1 MKSGIGG
8 SQNANILALT
18 SSQNAK
24 YTNIVH
30 IISRKRLLEAAQ
42 THGDGLDIAL
52 DVWYRIAHRASW
64 KSLADIRQVF
74 PSADGVGKYTVFNIK
89 GNSYRLITVIFYPKT
104 LFIRDVLTHAEY
116 DKGRWNK

>member
-1 MKSGIGG
+1 
-8 SQNANILALT
+8 
-18 SSQNAK
+18 
-24 YTNIVH
+24 VH

-52 DVWYRIAHRASW
+52 DVWFRIALRASW

-104 LFIRDVLTHAEY
+104 LFIRDVLPHAEY
-116 DKGRWNK
+116 DKGRWK